1 MNDEIV
7 NRIAAANELTVKK
20 QFEKL
25 KYSVERLDR
34 KKEKRAR
41 PDFLVSRS
49 GRPQMLCEV
58 KTILS
63 AGYLHNKGV
72 HVSTLDENLRK
83 FEIPIDLKNID
94 DCLADAVHQ
103 RAVLVED
110 CQEFKRLPFLVAL
123 FFDPF
128 ADFLH
133 CYPRTFNEAVS
144 GILTIE
150 TDVARTKA
158 FAKLSRQEQEGR
170 LRTGQ
175 AAGLPPHS
183 KDFALVR
190 NKAARR
196 KVPKDFQIQCITE
209 PYDASL

>member
-7 NRIAAANELTVKK
+7 NRIAAANELAVKK

-25 KYSVERLDR
+25 KYSVDRLDR

-58 KTILS
+58 KAILS

-94 DCLADAVHQ
+94 DCLSDAVHQ

-110 CQEFKRLPFLVAL
+110 CPQFKRLPLLVAL

-133 CYPRTFNEAVS
+133 CYPRTFNEDVS

-150 TDVARTKA
+150 PDVARTKA
-158 FAKLSRQEQEGR
+158 FAKLSREEQERR

-209 PYDASL
+209 RHDESL

>member
-7 NRIAAANELTVKK
+7 NQIAAANELAVKK

-25 KYSVERLDR
+25 RYSVDRLDR
-34 KKEKRAR
+34 KKGQRAR

-63 AGYLHNKGV
+63 AGYLHNEGV
-72 HVSTLDENLRK
+72 HVSTLDENLGK
-83 FEIPIDLKNID
+83 FTIPVDLKNID
-94 DCLADAVHQ
+94 DCLSDATHQ
-103 RAVLVED
+103 RAVLVQD
-110 CQEFKRLPFLVAL
+110 CPHFKRLPLLVAL

-128 ADFLH
+128 ADFLA
-133 CYPRTFNEAVS
+133 CYPRTFNEDVS

-150 TDVARTKA
+150 TDFARTKA
-158 FAKLSRQEQEGR
+158 FAELSRNEQEQR

-175 AAGLPPHS
+175 AAGLPPDS

-196 KVPKDFQIQCITE
+196 KVPKNFQIHCITE
-209 PYDASL
+209 RYDESF

>member
-110 CQEFKRLPFLVAL
+110 CPEFKRLPFLVAL
-123 FFDPF
+123 FFDLF

-209 PYDASL
+209 PYDAPL